1 MPLNVCDKLAYIT
14 WKQEEQMATMLDVSL
29 RAGVSKATVSR
40 VLNGTGQVK
49 ESTRQQVFNAMEEL
63 GYRPNF
69 LARSLANRTSNSI
82 GLVVSTFDG
91 FYFGRLLQQA
101 SRQTETHGKQLIVTD
116 GHDTPEREE
125 EAVQMLADRQCDAIV
140 LYTRYMSEKAIMKLI
155 NSVQMPLVVIN
166 RDVSQARERCVF
178 FEQQAAAFSA
188 VEYLISQGHREIA
201 CMTVPIHTPTGKA
214 RLTGYRMALEKHGIP
229 WDESRVKY
237 GDSGM
242 TRGYEL
248 CQELLNDKVPFS
260 ALFACN
266 DDMALGASKAL
277 HQAGLHIPQDVSLFG
292 FDDAP
297 CAKWLEPALSTVYL
311 PIDNMITTAIDQA
324 IRLAKSEPIEAIP
337 PFTGTLVLRDSV
349 ATGPWF
355 DQNSSRA
362 SSS

>member
-1 MPLNVCDKLAYIT
+1 
-14 WKQEEQMATMLDVSL
+14 MATMLDVSL

-49 ESTRQQVFNAMEEL
+49 ESTRQQVFKAMEEL

-101 SRQTETHGKQLIVTD
+101 ARQTESYGKQLIVTD
-116 GHDTPEREE
+116 GHDTPECEE
-125 EAVQMLADRQCDAIV
+125 QAIQMLADRHCDAIV
-140 LYTRYMSEKAIMKLI
+140 LYTRFMSEKTMMSLI
-155 NSVQMPLVVIN
+155 QSLPMPLVIVN

-178 FEQQAAAFSA
+178 FEQQDAAFQA
-188 VEYLISQGHREIA
+188 VDFLIAQGHHDIA
-201 CMTVPIHTPTGKA
+201 CITAPIHTPTGKA
-214 RLTGYRMALEKHGIP
+214 RLMGYRKALEKHGIP
-229 WDESRVKY
+229 LDKAKIKY

-242 TRGYEL
+242 TGGYEL
-248 CQELLNDKVPFS
+248 SRELLAEGVRFS

-277 HQAGLHIPQDVSLFG
+277 HQAGLRIPQDVSLFG

-297 CAKWLEPALSTVYL
+297 SARWLEPGLSTVYL
-311 PIDNMITTAIDQA
+311 PIDTMIATAIDQA
-324 IRLAKSEPIEAIP
+324 MKLVSGEPPEPIP
-337 PFTGTLVLRDSV
+337 PFTGKLVLRDSV
-349 ATGPWF
+349 TTGPYF
-355 DQNSSRA
+355 NSK
-362 SSS
+362 

>member
-1 MPLNVCDKLAYIT
+1 
-14 WKQEEQMATMLDVSL
+14 MATMLDVSL

-140 LYTRYMSEKAIMKLI
+140 LYTRYMSEKAIMSLI
-155 NSVQMPLVVIN
+155 NSVKMPLIVIN

-178 FEQQAAAFSA
+178 FEQQEAAFNA

-214 RLTGYRMALEKHGIP
+214 RLMGYRKALEKHGIP
-229 WDESRVKY
+229 WDENRVKY

-248 CQELLNDKVPFS
+248 CQELLNEKVPFS

-266 DDMALGASKAL
+266 DDMALGSSKAL
-277 HQAGLHIPQDVSLFG
+277 HQAGLRIPEDISLFG

-324 IRLAKSEPIEAIP
+324 IRLVKNEPIEAIP

-355 DQNSSRA
+355 DQKSSRA

>member
-1 MPLNVCDKLAYIT
+1 MNVCDKLRVIT
-14 WKQEEQMATMLDVSL
+14 EFQGLIMATMLDVSI

-49 ESTRQQVFNAMEEL
+49 ESTRQQVFKAMEEL

-101 SRQTETHGKQLIVTD
+101 SRQTEAWGKQLIVTD

-125 EAVQMLADRQCDAIV
+125 QAVQMLADRQCDAIV
-140 LYTRYMSEKAIMKLI
+140 LYTRHMSEKAIMALV
-155 NSVQMPLVVIN
+155 NSTPMPLVVIN

-178 FEQQAAAFSA
+178 FEQQDAAFQA
-188 VEYLISQGHREIA
+188 VEYLIAQGHRDIA
-201 CMTVPIHTPTGKA
+201 CITVPIHTPTGKA
-214 RLTGYRMALEKHGIP
+214 RLQGYRRALEQNGIKWDPAKVKHG
-229 WDESRVKY
+229 
-237 GDSGM
+237 DSTM
-242 TRGYEL
+242 NCGYEM
-248 CQELLNDKVPFS
+248 CNALLAEKVTFS

-277 HQAGLHIPQDVSLFG
+277 HQAGLRIPQDISLFG

-297 CAKWLEPALSTVYL
+297 SAKWLEPGLSTVYL
-311 PIDNMITTAIDQA
+311 PIDNMIVTAIDQA
-324 IRLAKSEPIEAIP
+324 IKLAAGEEIETIP

-349 ATGPWF
+349 TTGPYYK
-355 DQNSSRA
+355 
-362 SSS
+362 

>member
-1 MPLNVCDKLAYIT
+1 
-14 WKQEEQMATMLDVSL
+14 MATMLDVSL

-69 LARSLANRTSNSI
+69 LAQSLANQTSNSI

-116 GHDTPEREE
+116 GHDAPEREE
-125 EAVQMLADRQCDAIV
+125 QAVQMLADRQCDAIV

-155 NSVQMPLVVIN
+155 NSVKMPLVVIN
-166 RDVSQARERCVF
+166 RDVSLACDRCVF
-178 FEQQAAAFSA
+178 FEQQEAAFKA
-188 VEYLISQGHREIA
+188 VDYLISQGHREIA
-201 CMTVPIHTPTGKA
+201 CITVPIHTPTGKA
-214 RLTGYRMALEKHGIP
+214 RLMGYRQALEKHGIA
-229 WDESRVKY
+229 WDDRRVKY
-237 GDSGM
+237 GDAGM

-248 CQELLNDKVPFS
+248 CNELLSEKVPFT

-266 DDMALGASKAL
+266 DDMALGSSKAL
-277 HQAGLHIPQDVSLFG
+277 HQAGLHIPQDISLFG

-297 CAKWLEPALSTVYL
+297 SAKWLEPALSTVYL
-311 PIDNMITTAIDQA
+311 PIDNMIVTAIDQA
-324 IRLAKSEPIEAIP
+324 VRLANHQPIETIP
-337 PFTGTLVLRDSV
+337 PFTGTLMLRDSV
-349 ATGPWF
+349 TTGPF
-355 DQNSSRA
+355 YTSK
-362 SSS
+362 

>member
-1 MPLNVCDKLAYIT
+1 
-14 WKQEEQMATMLDVSL
+14 MATMLDVSL

-155 NSVQMPLVVIN
+155 NSVQMPLIVIN

-178 FEQQAAAFSA
+178 FEQQEAAFNA

-214 RLTGYRMALEKHGIP
+214 RLAGYRKALEKHGIP
-229 WDESRVKY
+229 WDENRVKY

-277 HQAGLHIPQDVSLFG
+277 HQAGLRIPQDVSLFG

-324 IRLAKSEPIEAIP
+324 IRLTKNEPIEAIP

-355 DQNSSRA
+355 AQNSSSE

>member
-1 MPLNVCDKLAYIT
+1 
-14 WKQEEQMATMLDVSL
+14 MATMLDVSL

-155 NSVQMPLVVIN
+155 NSVQMPLIVIN

-178 FEQQAAAFSA
+178 FEQQEAAFNA
-188 VEYLISQGHREIA
+188 VEYLISQGHRQIA
-201 CMTVPIHTPTGKA
+201 CITVPIHTPTGKA
-214 RLTGYRMALEKHGIP
+214 RLTGYRKALEKHGIP
-229 WDESRVKY
+229 WDENRVKY

-248 CQELLNDKVPFS
+248 CQELLNEKVVFS

-266 DDMALGASKAL
+266 DDMALGSSKAL
-277 HQAGLHIPQDVSLFG
+277 HQAGLRIPQDVSLFG

-297 CAKWLEPALSTVYL
+297 CAKWLEPGLSTVYL

-324 IRLAKSEPIEAIP
+324 IRLVKNEPIEAIP

-349 ATGPWF
+349 ATGPWW